1 MFAVVDIAGFQEKVS
16 EGTVLKVPLL
26 SKKAGDAVVFEKVLL
41 LGKSDQDIAVGAP
54 YVGGIAVHATVLSE
68 GKHPKVR
75 VAKFARRKRFRRV
88 KGHRQDYTEIKVTKI
103 G

>member
-1 MFAVVDIAGFQEKVS
+1 MFAIVDIAGFQEKVT
-16 EGTVLKVPLL
+16 EGALLKVPLL
-26 SKKAGDAVVFEKVLL
+26 AKKVGDDVVFEKVLL
-41 LGKSDQDIAVGAP
+41 YSQSESDTAVGTP
-54 YVGGIAVHATVLSE
+54 YVSGISVRATVVSE